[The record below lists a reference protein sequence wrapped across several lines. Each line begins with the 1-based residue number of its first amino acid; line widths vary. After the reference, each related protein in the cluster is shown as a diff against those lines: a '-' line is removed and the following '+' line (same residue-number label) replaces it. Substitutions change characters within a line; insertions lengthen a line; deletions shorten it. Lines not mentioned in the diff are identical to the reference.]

1 MNYHDED
8 PDDDLYKGN
17 NITYIGV
24 PVKNPVGFGPAVY
37 ALCETTEEH
46 HVCEDFLIPGRTPT
60 VTRVY
65 IVPKNYPGL
74 KTVKG
79 YNSVQ
84 GLEDTI
90 AKDLEDKALRE
101 SVLKAYAEGNT
112 VKYHSEY

>member
-1 MNYHDED
+1 MDC
-8 PDDDLYKGN
+8 PDDDRDNDYEV
-17 NITYIGV
+17 TYIGV
-24 PVKNPVGFGPAVY
+24 PVKKPDGFGPAVY
-37 ALCETTEEH
+37 ALCGTTEEH
-46 HVCEDFLIPGRTPT
+46 YVGEDFLIPGRTPT
-60 VTRVY
+60 VTRVFM
-65 IVPKNYPGL
+65 IPKNHPGL

-90 AKDLEDKALRE
+90 AKDLEDKPLRE